1 MERNKVILL
10 LTVVTLVFLFLYLLS
25 PLLDGIVMGIVLA
38 YVARPMHSR
47 LKNFTGDVLSAFI
60 STMII
65 AVPLFVFLFYGIFQG
80 VSQLISIL
88 GNLQDYVIYLNT
100 FISQLDP
107 ETAGIVKPLF
117 DQFLA
122 FINKSLGN
130 IAVNMTTKFILF
142 IMNFFISTIVCFYSI
157 LDGKRVADRIIGAV
171 FTDESAKGF
180 FDELDRTFT
189 NLWFGNFVAALL
201 IGIASIPYFLYFGVP
216 YAPLLSGLMF
226 LAALIPV
233 FAEWMVILPVFV
245 YLFFQEPIKAL
256 WFLGIGGVFLYI
268 IPELVLRPYFVGYT
282 SKVHPLVLMLSFIG
296 GGLVAGVSGFF
307 LTPMLAALLTAIYNY
322 YTSTEN
328 RKKSQKSD

>member
-1 MERNKVILL
+1 MERNRIILL
-10 LTVVTLVFLFLYLLS
+10 LTVVTLILIFLYLLT
-25 PLLDGIVMGIVLA
+25 PLLDGIILGIVLA

-47 LKNFTGDVLSAFI
+47 LRKVTGDAISAFI
-60 STMII
+60 STMVI

-88 GNLQDYVIYLNT
+88 RNLQDYVTYLNT

-117 DQFLA
+117 DQFLS
-122 FINKSLGN
+122 FINKSLGD
-130 IAVNMTTKFILF
+130 IAVNITTKFIFF

-201 IGIASIPYFLYFGVP
+201 IGMASIPYFIYFGIP

-233 FAEWMVILPVFV
+233 FAEWMVILPVSI
-245 YLFFQEPIKAL
+245 YLFFQDPLKAV
-256 WFLGIGGVFLYI
+256 WFLAIGGIFLYI

-282 SKVHPLVLMLSFIG
+282 SKVHPLVLMISFIG

-322 YTSTEN
+322 YTSTQN
-328 RKKSQKSD
+328 QQKVED

>member
-1 MERNKVILL
+1 MERNRVILL
-10 LTVVTLVFLFLYLLS
+10 LTVVTLIFIFLYLLS
-25 PLLDGIVMGIVLA
+25 PLLDGIILGIVLA
-38 YVARPMHSR
+38 YVARPLHSR
-47 LKNFTGDVLSAFI
+47 LKDVTGDALSAFI
-60 STMII
+60 STMVI
-65 AVPLFVFLFYGIFQG
+65 AVPLFIFLFYGIFQG
-80 VSQLISIL
+80 VSQLIVIL
-88 GNLQDYVIYLNT
+88 KNLQDYVMHLNT

-107 ETAGIVKPLF
+107 ETAAIVKPLF

-122 FINKSLGN
+122 FVNKSLGDT
-130 IAVNMTTKFILF
+130 AVNITTKFIFF

-157 LDGKRVADRIIGAV
+157 LDGKRVADRIIGAIFV
-171 FTDESAKGF
+171 DESARGF

-201 IGIASIPYFLYFGVP
+201 IGIASIPYFIYFEIP

-233 FAEWMVILPVFV
+233 FAEWMVILPVSI
-245 YLFFQEPIKAL
+245 YLFFEDPLKAA
-256 WFLGIGGVFLYI
+256 WFLAVGGVFLYI

-282 SKVHPLVLMLSFIG
+282 SKVHPLVLMVSFIG

-322 YTSTEN
+322 YTSDEI
-328 RKKSQKSD
+328 KEKSD